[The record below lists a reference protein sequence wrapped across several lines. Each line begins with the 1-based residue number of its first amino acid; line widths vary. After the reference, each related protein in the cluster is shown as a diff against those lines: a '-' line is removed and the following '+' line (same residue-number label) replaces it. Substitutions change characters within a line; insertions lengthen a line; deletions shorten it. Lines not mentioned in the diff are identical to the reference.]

1 MCRLIAIECLC
12 SLFVGSI
19 LIEVDISLSL
29 QSIEVGTSLGF
40 GRNLYCLFYFS
51 FDNRDG
57 VSVQTQQ
64 VRSGWQIVLIGGWL
78 KLGSGGFYPVVDG
91 AVVVLVVVDCTFMA
105 VDE

>member
-1 MCRLIAIECLC
+1 
-12 SLFVGSI
+12 
-19 LIEVDISLSL
+19 
-29 QSIEVGTSLGF
+29 
-40 GRNLYCLFYFS
+40 
-51 FDNRDG
+51 

-64 VRSGWQIVLIGGWL
+64 VRGGWQIVLIGGWL